1 MDKIHFG
8 RKWILSIFP
17 DENWIL
23 SIFPDENWILSIFP
37 DSIKVKLKDIAYSGF
52 RSYNL
57 PADALY
63 TQEELNTLK
72 DLDSSIVMMKLKPD
86 KGNGVVILNK
96 YDYNKKMD
104 EILSE
109 TLKFELLNDDAIKLT
124 LKRENQIKTLLT
136 KLKAD
141 NCINE
146 KTYKELYPTGTRI
159 GTLYGLPKI
168 QQILYSYSILYQP
181 LFV

>member
-1 MDKIHFG
+1 MTKCRAGFATG
-8 RKWILSIFP
+8 F
-17 DENWIL
+17 
-23 SIFPDENWILSIFP
+23 FP
-37 DSIKVKLKDIAYSGF
+37 DSIKVKLKDIAYSGS
-52 RSYNL
+52 RSYNR
-57 PADALY
+57 PDALH

-72 DLDSSIVMMKLKPD
+72 DLRNDSSIIMKPNKD
-86 KGNGVVILNK
+86 NGVVILNK